1 MHRRLTDKRLSRAHL
16 RIQLSH
22 SDCEGSQRTAKLKT
36 QNAPLYHELL
46 PVGYRDVYYIAMASG
61 MPAYRLSGS
70 AAWCVLRSSA
80 KAMFCS
86 MVGRRASWGIE
97 LVSTRADGRLDTRI
111 PGTALSRYGE
121 DGREAIVMSSLSL
134 SSSEE
139 DPMLLSEDRSGRAYV
154 PLLKVRTRLT

>member
-1 MHRRLTDKRLSRAHL
+1 MDMIQAGSTEQAPSLPHTRHVHERHPRQRYRADGHRKPAGRTMHRRLTDKTLSRAHL

-22 SDCEGSQRTAKLKT
+22 SDCEGSQRIAKLKT
-36 QNAPLYHELL
+36 QNAPMYHELL

-61 MPAYRLSGS
+61 MPIYRHSGS

-97 LVSTRADGRLDTRI
+97 LVSTRADGRLDTSI
-111 PGTALSRYGE
+111 P
-121 DGREAIVMSSLSL
+121 
-134 SSSEE
+134 
-139 DPMLLSEDRSGRAYV
+139 
-154 PLLKVRTRLT
+154 

>member
-36 QNAPLYHELL
+36 QNAILYHGLL

-70 AAWCVLRSSA
+70 AAASIENTVSNNIVASQDPDIASKLNDHEAMVLLLWEYLEQ
-80 KAMFCS
+80 
-86 MVGRRASWGIE
+86 GDWPE
-97 LVSTRADGRLDTRI
+97 ADKDLDFT
-111 PGTALSRYGE
+111 
-121 DGREAIVMSSLSL
+121 
-134 SSSEE
+134 
-139 DPMLLSEDRSGRAYV
+139 MLLKDVLYVYED
-154 PLLKVRTRLT
+154 LL